1 MDGSALLLLHRVIQL
16 ADKAFVNSLGTLD
29 ISPREF
35 CVLRVV
41 AQCDGISQTAI
52 MNATG
57 FDRSSAG
64 DLVGRMVSKGWLRRR
79 RQQRDH
85 RLYAVR
91 LTPDG
96 RTAFDCGVLAAVSA
110 EQLVL
115 SALSRGQKSNFYVTL
130 RAIVER

>member
-1 MDGSALLLLHRVIQL
+1 MDGSALLLLHRVVQL
-16 ADKAFVNSLGTLD
+16 ADNAFVNSLCTVDL
-29 ISPREF
+29 SPREF
-35 CVLRVV
+35 CVLRAV
-41 AQCDGISQTAI
+41 AQPEGLSQTAI

-96 RTAFDCGVLAAVSA
+96 RTALECGVLAAVSA
-110 EQLVL
+110 EWLLL
-115 SALSRGQKSNFYVTL
+115 SALSRDQKSNFYITL
-130 RAIVER
+130 MAIVEG